1 MAGSRA
7 QFRQIPNHE
16 AAMIYR
22 PICVVIALA
31 TIALFETGAKA
42 AEPKEVRTE
51 KNKAVLLGNLLSTPN
66 NCGTNPGPIPL
77 PKLREKPS
85 HGVVGLQIVVADVAA
100 TTACPARKIPAI
112 ALSY

>member
-31 TIALFETGAKA
+31 TIALFKTGAKA

-85 HGVVGLQIVVADVAA
+85 HGVVGLV
-100 TTACPARKIPAI
+100 KIRSI
-112 ALSY
+112 ALGIGLVAGRDLEEFRI